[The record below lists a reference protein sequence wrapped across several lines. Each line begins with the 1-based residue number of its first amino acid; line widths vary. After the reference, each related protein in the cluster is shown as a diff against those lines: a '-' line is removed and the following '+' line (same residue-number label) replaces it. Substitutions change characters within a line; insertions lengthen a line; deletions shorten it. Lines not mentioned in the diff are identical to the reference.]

1 MIVDVR
7 TTKGERLGRVEVD
20 PTTRPVKLR
29 PDQADRDLF
38 LDWDGA
44 VDDAGHLRSCV
55 FCDHGRLYRS
65 RTLPQ
70 VTPFVILLAFAGATL
85 GLLGYADRPLILT
98 LLIVV
103 LVVDVAV
110 LVVGRT
116 RLVCYRCGT
125 LYDRLPIARYHQ
137 RWDPGVAERDQEVR
151 PPTPPGPES
160 DP

>member
-103 LVVDVAV
+103 LVVDAEVEGLALNYS
-110 LVVGRT
+110 LVKGQTPHWSPSGQRT
-116 RLVCYRCGT
+116 APNRSHASG
-125 LYDRLPIARYHQ
+125 
-137 RWDPGVAERDQEVR
+137 
-151 PPTPPGPES
+151 
-160 DP
+160 